1 MNFKKGR
8 SFYERPY
15 FFSESFMFILKD
27 KLTFININQA
37 YLMYLHNNCAEVYYK
52 PINYDNKP
60 YLGILINNNKCQ
72 YVIPLSSAK
81 KKHTLWKNVE
91 ADRFLIYEICDKKS
105 ISKNAF
111 YKENADGS
119 ITHILS
125 VLDLKKMLP
134 IKDGLYKKVDL
145 TANPNDSIET
155 RNYKNLMNKEYS
167 FCLKIL
173 DSIIKKANK
182 LYDRQIKTGKV
193 IKFCCDFK
201 LLEKKCIEYEMT
213 NMC

>member
-1 MNFKKGR
+1 M
-8 SFYERPY
+8 
-15 FFSESFMFILKD
+15 
-27 KLTFININQA
+27 
-37 YLMYLHNNCAEVYYK
+37 
-52 PINYDNKP
+52 
-60 YLGILINNNKCQ
+60 
-72 YVIPLSSAK
+72 IP
-81 KKHTLWKNVE
+81 
-91 ADRFLIYEICDKKS
+91 
-105 ISKNAF
+105 
-111 YKENADGS
+111 
-119 ITHILS
+119 
-125 VLDLKKMLP
+125 
-134 IKDGLYKKVDL
+134 
-145 TANPNDSIET
+145 IET

>member
-1 MNFKKGR
+1 MR
-8 SFYERPY
+8 Q
-15 FFSESFMFILKD
+15 
-27 KLTFININQA
+27 T
-37 YLMYLHNNCAEVYYK
+37 V
-52 PINYDNKP
+52 
-60 YLGILINNNKCQ
+60 
-72 YVIPLSSAK
+72 
-81 KKHTLWKNVE
+81 
-91 ADRFLIYEICDKKS
+91 FLIYEICDKKS

-111 YKENADGS
+111 YKENVDDS